1 MSSVMPKHRPKTL
14 QFDPRSV
21 ITRLMFDVGRR
32 CRQTTRQPL
41 FRFQGQKPF
50 CVLLTQRASPLQTD
64 SAHFREPLAHTRG
77 RSVVAQNC

>member
-14 QFDPRSV
+14 QFDLSAV
-21 ITRLMFDVGRR
+21 ITRLMWAGAAD
-32 CRQTTRQPL
+32 RQRTTL

-77 RSVVAQNC
+77 SSVVAQNC